1 MTFWSQFVSFLAHIA
16 VIWLRRA
23 AVGSWH
29 VFMSHW
35 LSQFFNGILF
45 SHFLG
50 PENLLWFVK
59 WLNKVAKT
67 MKACDPCQ
75 NVATQGKAGKWPW
88 GPTTTNSIMLLQQH
102 PEWFDILV
110 SLTRIVLKLAI
121 KWVLVAFLGRKWISS
136 NNLSLIDCNE
146 QKFYIL

>member
-1 MTFWSQFVSFLAHIA
+1 
-16 VIWLRRA
+16 
-23 AVGSWH
+23 
-29 VFMSHW
+29 
-35 LSQFFNGILF
+35 
-45 SHFLG
+45 
-50 PENLLWFVK
+50 
-59 WLNKVAKT
+59 

-121 KWVLVAFLGRKWISS
+121 K
-136 NNLSLIDCNE
+136 
-146 QKFYIL
+146 